1 MVESGPW
8 KTDVSCDLLGPSTW
22 SVPPAVPQAKGD
34 ELDHFRASNMRA
46 LRRIAARPE
55 TDGPQG
61 GWGLDLG
68 GQGLSEGM
76 TDVTVRGMRRV
87 VRWLG
92 SRRVV

>member
-1 MVESGPW
+1 M
-8 KTDVSCDLLGPSTW
+8 
-22 SVPPAVPQAKGD
+22 PQAKGD

-76 TDVTVRGMRRV
+76 TDVTDVTV
-87 VRWLG
+87 KRWTRDETG
-92 SRRVV
+92 GGQMARKQTSRIDRACPSKPS